1 MECMF
6 SQRKTSSCDQACSHV
21 GLRNCLVVLSFAI
34 CILFI
39 WNICL
44 QLKIYSNSVSL
55 NGCISINEAKKN
67 AFKNSESKNLED
79 QFVQSVSRK
88 RRSGR
93 QLRNQVADLEGK
105 VRSLEAA
112 VMKKIVHLRVNQ
124 EMDDTILYSRVEN
137 FEHCPGNSATPCMR
151 WETPN
156 AEFQYMFDYV
166 KDGYNKPVAI
176 KVLSPGLYTVYAQ
189 LAISG
194 PDRSSRYDPIV
205 GFEIALIRYQQKY
218 TLVEG
223 LATQDQRGRR
233 YHNTVNRQVDTISVL
248 GTFKFLCD
256 DMVYVSLLDST
267 NVSYN
272 KDTSYFGMIQV
283 SPTSALIQGNPACDP

>member
-6 SQRKTSSCDQACSHV
+6 SQRKSSSCDQACSHV
-21 GLRNCLVVLSFAI
+21 GLRNGLVLLSFAI

-44 QLKIYSNSVSL
+44 QLKIYSNSASI
-55 NGCISINEAKKN
+55 NGCIRINEAKKT
-67 AFKNSESKNLED
+67 AFKNSEPKNLED
-79 QFVQSVSRK
+79 QFMQNLSRK

-93 QLRNQVADLEGK
+93 QVRSRVTDLEVK
-105 VRSLEAA
+105 VRSLQAA
-112 VMKKIVHLRVNQ
+112 VMKKIVHLRMNQ
-124 EMDDTILYSRVEN
+124 GMNDTVLYSRVDN

-151 WETPN
+151 WDTPN
-156 AEFQYMFDYV
+156 EEFQYMFDYV

-194 PDRSSRYDPIV
+194 PDTSSRFDPIV
-205 GFEIALIRYQQKY
+205 GFEIFLVRQQQKY
-218 TLVEG
+218 TLTKG
-223 LATQDQRGRR
+223 LATQDQRGRS
-233 YHNTVNRQVDTISVL
+233 YHNTINRQVDTVSVM
-248 GTFKFLCD
+248 GTFKFFCD

-267 NVSYN
+267 NVSYQN
-272 KDTSYFGMIQV
+272 DTSYFGMIQGN
-283 SPTSALIQGNPACDP
+283 PTSALIQGNHACDP